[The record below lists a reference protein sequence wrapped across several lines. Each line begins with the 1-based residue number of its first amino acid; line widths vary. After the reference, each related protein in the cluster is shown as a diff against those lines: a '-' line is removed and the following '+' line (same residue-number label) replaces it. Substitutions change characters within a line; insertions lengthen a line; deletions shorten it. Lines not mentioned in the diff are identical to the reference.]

1 MFGYIKTVRAEL
13 RVREYEYYRASY
25 CGLCRSMG
33 KCNGQCSRLTLSYD
47 FAFLANIRMAL
58 NGTKPSFR
66 RRRCIVHPIRR
77 RMMMESNDALN
88 YAANASV
95 ILAYEK
101 CRDDLADERG
111 WRKFKARMRCFWL
124 HGAYR
129 RAKKHYGELADAVR
143 GHLARLAR
151 KEKEKRPSVDEAAAI
166 FGDLLA
172 DIVSYGCEGAAARIA
187 KSIGWQTGRF
197 IYIIDAID
205 DLEEDRKKGR
215 FNPFLLLYDGAPP
228 DAWREDVRDALISSL
243 ADLETAL
250 DLMNDTADPDRRGVI
265 QNILYLGMP
274 ATVRQ
279 VLYGKTEC
287 NKEEFGEQ
295 QSL

>member
-1 MFGYIKTVRAEL
+1 
-13 RVREYEYYRASY
+13 
-25 CGLCRSMG
+25 
-33 KCNGQCSRLTLSYD
+33 
-47 FAFLANIRMAL
+47 
-58 NGTKPSFR
+58 
-66 RRRCIVHPIRR
+66 
-77 RMMMESNDALN
+77 
-88 YAANASV
+88 
-95 ILAYEK
+95 
-101 CRDDLADERG
+101 
-111 WRKFKARMRCFWL
+111 
-124 HGAYR
+124 
-129 RAKKHYGELADAVR
+129 
-143 GHLARLAR
+143 
-151 KEKEKRPSVDEAAAI
+151 VDEAAAI

-228 DAWREDVRDALISSL
+228 DAWREDVRDALIASL